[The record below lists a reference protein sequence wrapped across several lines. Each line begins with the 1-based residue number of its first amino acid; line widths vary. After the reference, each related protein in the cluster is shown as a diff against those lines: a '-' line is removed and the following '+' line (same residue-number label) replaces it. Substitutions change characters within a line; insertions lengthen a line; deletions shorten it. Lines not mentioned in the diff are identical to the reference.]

1 MTITLSMTKGYT
13 KITPGIFYPDP
24 TNLKH
29 FLLTF
34 QWSLSVKKIQFNWGD
49 IPVTRIPVEPAEIFK
64 LVPILLQLPINYVC
78 VGIKKRMSNLP

>member
-13 KITPGIFYPDP
+13 KITPSIFYPDP